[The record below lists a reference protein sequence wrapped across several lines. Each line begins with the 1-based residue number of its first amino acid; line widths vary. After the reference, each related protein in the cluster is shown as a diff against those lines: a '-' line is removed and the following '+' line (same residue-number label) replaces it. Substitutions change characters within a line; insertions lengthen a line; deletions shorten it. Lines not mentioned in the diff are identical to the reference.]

1 MSKCPFSPLKKQ
13 KCFNISLKKKQT
25 NKTEFHLF
33 REQVQGLDNP

>member
-13 KCFNISLKKKQT
+13 KCFNFSKKKQQT
-25 NKTEFHLF
+25 NKTKLHAF